1 MCIQYSPKTIVIIIV
16 LVYYNKHNYLSK
28 HMLLQNCFDQLINHH
43 HEIMEIIT
51 IELYEFT
58 VLVIH
63 VNYYIIWSNGPNT
76 HTR

>member
-1 MCIQYSPKTIVIIIV
+1 
-16 LVYYNKHNYLSK
+16 
-28 HMLLQNCFDQLINHH
+28 MLLQNCFDQLINHH